1 MIITEQM
8 FTVKGLVQADIGL
21 SGCAFFCGR
30 GLEIVRSGNRLLL
43 QASNM
48 KDPSQAQGD
57 KRWLLQP
64 Q

>member
-1 MIITEQM
+1 M

-21 SGCAFFCGR
+21 SGRAFFCGP
-30 GLEIVRSGNRLLL
+30 GIKIVANGNCLPL
-43 QASNM
+43 QASNK

>member
-8 FTVKGLVQADIGL
+8 FTVKGLDRADIGL
-21 SGCAFFCGR
+21 SGSAFFCGR
-30 GLEIVRSGNRLLL
+30 VLKIVRSGNRLLL